1 MKENEEEFS
10 IAPMEKKYLHLS
22 QLFKVLAH
30 PIRLKIIDLL
40 IEKKLCVCKIEPE
53 FDLSQA
59 AISKHLKLLVD
70 SGILNFEKDGTKSI
84 YSIKDPNVLDII
96 SFASQMLHSNID
108 MKEQDLH
115 LLRES
120 FEKEK

>member
-1 MKENEEEFS
+1 MSDYPPEFAIS
-10 IAPMEKKYLHLS
+10 PIEKKYLSLS

-40 IEKKLCVCKIEPE
+40 IENKLCVCKIEPQ

-70 SGILNFEKDGTKSI
+70 SGILNFEKEGTKSI
-84 YSIKDPNVLDII
+84 YSIKDPNVLDLI
-96 SFASQMLHSNID
+96 SSASQMIQANLQF
-108 MKEQDLH
+108 KEQDL
-115 LLRES
+115 LQLRES
-120 FEKEK
+120 LEK